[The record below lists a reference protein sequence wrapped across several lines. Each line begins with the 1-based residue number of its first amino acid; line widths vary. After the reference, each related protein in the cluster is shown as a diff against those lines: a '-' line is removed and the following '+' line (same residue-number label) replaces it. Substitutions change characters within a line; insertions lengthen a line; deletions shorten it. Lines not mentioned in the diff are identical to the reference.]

1 MNFLNRHLF
10 VADMSIYKNNSLLH
24 YLININDEEYIQ
36 NFSLPNNLHV
46 CVCVCVCMCV
56 SA

>member
-24 YLININDEEYIQ
+24 YLLNINDEEYIQ
-36 NFSLPNNLHV
+36 NFSLPHNLHV
-46 CVCVCVCMCV
+46 CVCVCVCVCV
-56 SA
+56 